1 MDGQKIKEKVLN
13 IYNDYIG
20 CNGKIFSKQL
30 KRFFDDGMLE
40 NLNVK
45 ERRFVSANIGVA
57 CVLSDDRELFF
68 KAIHSVDKSNCGYDE
83 IMTDIYS
90 MNFFEVGIYPKNI
103 FTLEEKKKLF
113 NMLLDKGKKLN
124 MYILTLIAM
133 CNLYNIE
140 GKYYELSDTLRTA
153 AIHLV
158 QEDDEDN
165 VRALSFAIGSFLKV
179 SRDYDPIGYEEVC
192 EILEM
197 YIDESIKICM

>member
-1 MDGQKIKEKVLN
+1 MEAQKVKEKILN
-13 IYNDYIG
+13 IYNDYIEY
-20 CNGKIFSKQL
+20 NGKNFNKQL
-30 KRFFDDGMLE
+30 KKVFDEGILE
-40 NLNVK
+40 DLNTK
-45 ERRFVSANIGVA
+45 ERRFVSANVGVA
-57 CVLSDDRELFF
+57 CVLSGDRESFF
-68 KAIHSVDKSNCGYDE
+68 KAIHSIDKTKCEYNE
-83 IMTDIYS
+83 IMADIYS
-90 MNFFEVGIYPKNI
+90 MNFFEIGIYPKNI

-133 CNLYNIE
+133 CNLYNLE

-165 VRALSFAIGSFLKV
+165 VRALSFAIGNFLKV
-179 SRDYDPIGYEEVC
+179 SQDYDPIGYEEVC